1 MGNGTLLS
9 ILPTPSQS
17 PPSLLTEA
25 VCGQCFRWAF
35 NRVIKGGPYLRL
47 IHGTI
52 FVPFLG
58 KRINHAWVENK
69 RGVWDWQMHG
79 RGRKEGL
86 EYVKMWIDDE
96 KKIEKYFRKG
106 FDKKE
111 YYKVAKVKVDDV
123 YDKMEAIETFG
134 KHKHLG
140 PWK

>member
-1 MGNGTLLS
+1 MIKLK
-9 ILPTPSQS
+9 
-17 PPSLLTEA
+17 SLLTEA
-25 VCGQCFRWAF
+25 ACGQCFRWAF
-35 NRVIKGGPYLRL
+35 NRVLKGGPYLRL
-47 IHGTI
+47 VHGTI

-79 RGRKEGL
+79 NSRKEGITYIKL
-86 EYVKMWIDDE
+86 LTGYDE
-96 KKIEKYFRKG
+96 KESGKIYAKG
-106 FDKKE
+106 FDKKK
-111 YYKVAKVKVDDV
+111 YYKEVKVKVDDV